1 MSVVEHPASKNKSGP
16 AAGTAEPQLSEE
28 RIDEIRQRLRK
39 HLNDNGEVTQAEVS
53 RAISYSTAAVAQFL
67 SDSYRGNLSN
77 IGRAIDRH
85 LDLYEQQRSIGAQPH
100 YVKTSTVKKIE
111 RAIFMAQ
118 ATRGIAIVATQ
129 TGVGLTM
136 AFAEYVRRFPLS
148 VQLQCSPEMDT
159 RWPLLSELLAVLG
172 RHNRRPAEARR
183 DIVEAITGTDR
194 MLLIDESHYL
204 SQECVDIIRRI
215 HDQAGVPVVFG
226 GNESTYQG
234 FKTRSSGSMN
244 RGMGAMAYTQLRGRL
259 AARVQLRAE
268 DITTNDIRLI
278 ANQMAPSEA
287 IEDAI
292 AQLKNEALFNGGLR
306 RVVRVL
312 HMAQMLAQGRG
323 IKKAHIYRAIEEI
336 TQLSGGDE

>member
-268 DITTNDIRLI
+268 RHHHQRHPPHRESDGAERGDRRRDR
-278 ANQMAPSEA
+278 AAQERGAVQRRPAARRPRSSHGSDARAGQGNQEGTYLPRDRRDHA
-287 IEDAI
+287 
-292 AQLKNEALFNGGLR
+292 AL
-306 RVVRVL
+306 
-312 HMAQMLAQGRG
+312 RG
-323 IKKAHIYRAIEEI
+323 
-336 TQLSGGDE
+336 